1 MALRT
6 WIASLLLAIALLG
19 STPVAAQETAQS
31 PYADAIE
38 AARTNMMSD
47 PVAALEHAQ
56 RAEQLV
62 PAGFDGPIDLMAL
75 ASAGWLQSEALTRL
89 GRPGDALPV
98 AERALQLLGDNPMPT
113 KLHADILLSL
123 GRILKLTGEHGASLE
138 MLQNAFDV
146 YVAVGEARSQ
156 AIVLQSIGSIYNDAR
171 QFDRAIEYF
180 NNSIERHRD
189 NNLDLAAFNNLG
201 NAHTALEEYSDAL
214 GDYNQALTAAETMG
228 SGMLQARILNNVASL
243 HIQSGDWDA
252 ADAAVDLAFAAAGSA
267 QGAEWSRFLWGVRAQ
282 AASGREDYQSARDHI
297 ERVFEGVP
305 LEETNH
311 HFTDFHD
318 SAAQIYESLGQYELA
333 NAHLRAFKRLED
345 DGREF
350 AANANSALVGAQF
363 DFAAQDLQIQ
373 QLRAEGLSRDLDLVQ
388 GAARQRMIITLGTG
402 ALLLLLLAGLVVTL
416 LGFRARNRIMRDQLN
431 MDAETSLPTRH
442 ALVARRRRDIQADAG
457 NLYIAIVR
465 LNRASHIESLLGF
478 DNFVEL
484 QKKLGLRLADID
496 GVTFVSLVGSGE
508 YGILLDTDDELVV
521 EDEIDELLRA
531 FGLPIE
537 IDGVAVD
544 VSAII
549 GLDNSADSEMAVRNA
564 SIGVGQADD
573 LALAYALFNE
583 RRFGD
588 PKENL
593 NLMTRMMTAAETG
606 HIEMHYQPKL
616 NLRDG
621 SYSSAEALCR
631 WNDPE
636 RGYIP
641 PDTFIP
647 QAEETGKIRELTEWT
662 VRKAMQDKAQLV
674 RAGHEISIAVNIS
687 GRLVTDLKFGKRIL
701 EIVGF
706 GASGLIFEITETAMM
721 TCPDKAMHNLARWAD
736 AGIKL
741 AIDDYGTGFSS
752 MAYLKRLPC
761 HELKIDQVFVKGAHT
776 SAKDRTLLK
785 STIDLAHNLG
795 MSVTAEGV
803 EDDDILSALNVM
815 GCDAAQ
821 GFGLSKALPVEGL
834 QTFLDQNKNVDVPS
848 HSTSSSLRRVD
859 LASPRLLTKSEI
871 TEGLDDTRRS
881 KRSQTKNQT

>member
-6 WIASLLLAIALLG
+6 WFASLLLAIALLG

-62 PAGFDGPIDLMAL
+62 PAGFDGPTELMAL

-98 AERALQLLGDNPMPT
+98 AERALQLLGDNPVPT

-146 YVAVGEARSQ
+146 YVAVGETRSQ

-171 QFDRAIEYF
+171 QYDRAIEYF

-214 GDYNQALTAAETMG
+214 RDYNQALAAAETMG

-282 AASGREDYQSARDHI
+282 AASGREEYQSARDHI

-305 LEETNH
+305 LDETNH

-333 NAHLRAFKRLED
+333 IAHLRAFKRLED

-363 DFAAQDLQIQ
+363 DFAAQELEIE
-373 QLRAEGLSRDLDLVQ
+373 QLRIAGLERDLTLIQ
-388 GAARQRMIITLGTG
+388 SEAQRRTQLAIGTG
-402 ALLLLLLAGLVVTL
+402 ILMFVLLVCAGIVIA
-416 LGFRARNRIMRDQLN
+416 GFRARNRMMRDLLN
-431 MDAETSLPTRH
+431 TDTETGLPSRH
-442 ALVARRRRDIQADAG
+442 ALIRD
-457 NLYIAIVR
+457 R
-465 LNRASHIESLLGF
+465 NRAIATGRPGVYFAAVKLSRATRFETLLGF
-478 DNFVEL
+478 EAFSSM
-484 QKKLGLRLADID
+484 QKLLGQRLLEIE
-496 GVTFVSLVGSGE
+496 GVTAVGLVGPGLF
-508 YGILLDTDDELVV
+508 GAILDTDDET
-521 EDEIDELLRA
+521 LLRNDVEELIQD
-531 FGLPIE
+531 FSRPLTL
-537 IDGVAVD
+537 DGVDMDISAV
-544 VSAII
+544 V
-549 GLDNSADSEMAVRNA
+549 GLANDAQTGLAVRNA
-564 SIGVGQADD
+564 IIAIDQARQKQLPFAIFDARE
-573 LALAYALFNE
+573 L
-583 RRFGD
+583 GD
-588 PKENL
+588 PAQNL
-593 NLMTRMMTAAETG
+593 GLMTRMKSALMSG
-606 HIEMHYQPKL
+606 DMQLHYQPKL
-616 NLRDG
+616 DLRAG
-621 SYSSAEALCR
+621 QISAVEALCR
-631 WNDPE
+631 WNDPT

-641 PDTFIP
+641 PDDFIP

-662 VRKAMQDKAQLV
+662 IYEALKEKSRLSREGLPIDV
-674 RAGHEISIAVNIS
+674 AVNIS
-687 GRLVTDLKFGKRIL
+687 GRLLSDRTFGQRVLDIL
-701 EIVGF
+701 GY
-706 GASGLIFEITETAMM
+706 GNGGLTLEITETAMM
-721 TCPDKAMHNLARWAD
+721 HQPETALHMLERWVD
-736 AGIKL
+736 AGCKI
-741 AIDDYGTGFSS
+741 AIDDYGTGLSS
-752 MAYLKRLPC
+752 LSYLKRLPC
-761 HELKIDQVFVKGAHT
+761 HELKLDKSFIRDAQH
-776 SAKDRTLLK
+776 SSKDRTLIK
-785 STIDLAHNLG
+785 STVDLAHNLN
-795 MSVTAEGV
+795 MTLTAEGV
-803 EDDDILSALNVM
+803 EDELTLAALKAM
-815 GCDAAQ
+815 GCDHVQ
-821 GFGLSKALPVEGL
+821 GYVISKAVSSTDLREFLKQFRGDSLPADCD
-834 QTFLDQNKNVDVPS
+834 TDADQAYPFRK
-848 HSTSSSLRRVD
+848 
-859 LASPRLLTKSEI
+859 I
-871 TEGLDDTRRS
+871 
-881 KRSQTKNQT
+881 